1 MKIKLILPILFLL
14 FVTSCKK
21 NDDPSPATVVGKWSV
36 TSVRSKSTGT
46 FSMDI
51 TFNLSA
57 DSYIQFNSDG
67 SGISVTGTSGQPL
80 STENFTYKLDGTKM
94 TMTNSDKETS
104 TVEIQTL
111 TSTSLVLYEKKVSGN
126 DVGENWL
133 NCKK

>member
-1 MKIKLILPILFLL
+1 MKIKLILPVLFLL

-21 NDDPSPATVVGKWSV
+21 NDDPSPATVVGKWTI
-36 TSVRSKSTGT
+36 TSLRSKSTGT

-67 SGISVTGTSGQPL
+67 SGVTVTGTTGQPL
-80 STENFTYKLDGTKM
+80 TTENFTYKLDGTKI
-94 TMTNSDKETS
+94 TMTNSDKEVS

-111 TSTSLVLYEKKVSGN
+111 TSSSLVLYEKRVSGN
-126 DVGENWL
+126 DVSENWL

>member
-1 MKIKLILPILFLL
+1 MKIKLILPLLFLL

>member
-1 MKIKLILPILFLL
+1 MKIKLILPVLFLL

-21 NDDPSPATVVGKWSV
+21 NDDPSPATVVGKWTI
-36 TSVRSKSTGT
+36 TSLRSKSTGT

-67 SGISVTGTSGQPL
+67 SGVTVTGTAGQPL
-80 STENFTYKLDGTKM
+80 TTENFTYKLDGTKI
-94 TMTNSDKETS
+94 TMTNSDKEVS

-111 TSTSLVLYEKKVSGN
+111 TSSSLVLYEKRVSGN
-126 DVGENWL
+126 DVSENWL

>member
-21 NDDPSPATVVGKWSV
+21 NDDPAPATVVGKWTI
-36 TSVRSKSTGT
+36 TSLRSKSTGT

-67 SGISVTGTSGQPL
+67 TGVSATANTGQPL
-80 STENFTYKLDGTKM
+80 TTENFTYKLDGTKI
-94 TMTNSDKETS
+94 TMISSDKEVS
-104 TVEIQTL
+104 TAEIQTL
-111 TSTSLVLYEKKVSGN
+111 TSTSLVLYEKRVSGN
-126 DVGENWL
+126 DVGESWL